1 MLEILIGSSHTGV
14 VHMSI
19 ASLSL
24 CVQQPCHVQNTIFH
38 RIPSI
43 LALTFSS
50 PLLPWCSPEFICI
63 SKCVICNIIS
73 AIMGTVEATI
83 YLSLSLTHFHIIY
96 HFLFSEIIT
105 NPLLLIQRGFTMSH
119 SLNGAL
125 FILYVS
131 NPEIN
136 TCIYFVPKL

>member
-1 MLEILIGSSHTGV
+1 MLEFLIGSSHAGV
-14 VHMSI
+14 MHMSI

-63 SKCVICNIIS
+63 ST
-73 AIMGTVEATI
+73 ATVYLQLWGQLRPQSI
-83 YLSLSLTHFHIIY
+83 YL
-96 HFLFSEIIT
+96 FLLPTFIFSEIIT

-125 FILYVS
+125 FNLYVS